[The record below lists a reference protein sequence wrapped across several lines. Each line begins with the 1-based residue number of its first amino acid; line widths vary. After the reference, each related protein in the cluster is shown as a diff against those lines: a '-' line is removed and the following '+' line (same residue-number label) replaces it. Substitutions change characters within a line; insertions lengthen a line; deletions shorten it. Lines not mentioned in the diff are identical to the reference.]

1 MDVHQNSRLHEWIDL
16 GKQSGQIREAR
27 TVVLAY
33 CMDEHA
39 VLPWIVNVVEGRV
52 TEEKAQD
59 FMARV
64 IHFDTEES
72 DATQSLS

>member
-1 MDVHQNSRLHEWIDL
+1 MNVQQKSRLHEWIAM

-39 VLPWIVNVVEGRV
+39 VLPWIVDVVEGRV
-52 TEEKAQD
+52 AEEKALV
-59 FMARV
+59 FMERV
-64 IHFDTEES
+64 IHSGTEGSGE
-72 DATQSLS
+72 T

>member
-1 MDVHQNSRLHEWIDL
+1 MNTQQNSRLHEWIDM

-33 CMDEHA
+33 CLDEHA
-39 VLPWIVNVVEGRV
+39 VLPWIVDVVEGRV
-52 TEEKAQD
+52 TEENAQD

-64 IHFDTEES
+64 IHVGTEGS
-72 DATQSLS
+72 DEPQSPS